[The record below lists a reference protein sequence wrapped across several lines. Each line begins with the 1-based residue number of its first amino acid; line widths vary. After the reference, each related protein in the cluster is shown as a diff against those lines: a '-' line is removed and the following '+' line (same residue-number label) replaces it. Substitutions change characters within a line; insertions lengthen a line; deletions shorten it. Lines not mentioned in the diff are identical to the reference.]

1 MERERARFLASL
13 DGQGEQ
19 AGGFYPRKLN
29 LKVPRVRHAKSF
41 RPAPLPP
48 RWKRTATP
56 CAPLR
61 HLPCSRQGH
70 LQEVTMGR
78 EALERTLATGVVRKR
93 TLRMR
98 KRIRGM
104 SSAELR
110 QIRLQLG
117 LSQMELAKILG
128 VQQPTVSRWERG
140 MSPVPKSAALVL
152 RMLASGK

>member
-1 MERERARFLASL
+1 
-13 DGQGEQ
+13 
-19 AGGFYPRKLN
+19 
-29 LKVPRVRHAKSF
+29 
-41 RPAPLPP
+41 
-48 RWKRTATP
+48 
-56 CAPLR
+56 
-61 HLPCSRQGH
+61 
-70 LQEVTMGR
+70 MGR